1 MCRFLVYKG
10 QPITMHQL
18 VIKPVNSL
26 IVQSKEAKKR
36 KLPVNGDGFGIG
48 WYPLHDDPEPARI
61 VSIEPAWSNQNL
73 IQLTS
78 KVASEHF
85 FAHVRDAST
94 GMPVSQSNCHPFT
107 FGRYMFMHN
116 GRLDQFPKFK
126 RSILNS
132 LSDKAFNLITGN
144 TDSEYAFAL
153 FMDTIKFA
161 EGLNTNELKH
171 AVYETIR
178 QIIQFRVENGANTNA
193 FINFAV
199 SNGEST
205 IVTRFATDS
214 NTQPASLFYCQ
225 GSLGYN
231 HEVEDI
237 EIKHG
242 THGDAII
249 CSEPLTETSQGW
261 TKVERNHAVIIS
273 SDKSI
278 MVEEMPITYQS

>member
-1 MCRFLVYKG
+1 MCRFIIYKG
-10 QPITMHQL
+10 DAITMEQL
-18 VIKPVNSL
+18 VIAPANSL
-26 IVQSKEAKKR
+26 IVQSKESKKR

-48 WYPLHDDPEPARI
+48 WYPIHDDPEPARI

-78 KVASEHF
+78 KVKSEHF

-94 GMPVSQSNCHPFT
+94 GMPVSQSNCHPFIY
-107 FGRYMFMHN
+107 GHYMFMHN
-116 GRLDQFPKFK
+116 GRLDEFDKIK

-132 LSDKAFNLITGN
+132 LSDKAFGLIKGN

-153 FMDTIKFA
+153 FMDTINFS
-161 EGLNTNELKH
+161 ESLETNELKQ
-171 AVYETIR
+171 ALYKTIR

-199 SNGEST
+199 SNGQSI

-225 GSLGYN
+225 GNIEYN

-237 EIKHG
+237 EINNDA
-242 THGDAII
+242 HGDVVI
-249 CSEPLTETSQGW
+249 CSEPLTETSKGW
-261 TKVERNHAVIIS
+261 TKVERNQVVIIN

-278 MVEEMPITYQS
+278 TVEGIPIPYQS